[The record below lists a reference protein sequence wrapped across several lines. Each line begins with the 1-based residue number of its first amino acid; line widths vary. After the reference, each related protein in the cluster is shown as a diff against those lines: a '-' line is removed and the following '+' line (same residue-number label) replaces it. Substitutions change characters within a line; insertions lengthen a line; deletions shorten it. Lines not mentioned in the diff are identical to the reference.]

1 MHATVLQVLAEKLL
15 ASQAVEG
22 RFSAEGLQALAEGSN
37 TTLRL
42 AQALAFG
49 LTHLPDLSEVWRQ
62 ATDEIAEVQIAAGTQ
77 KPEESADDF
86 EWRTVIPMPHPDMRA
101 IARASLHRRRSVQST
116 DQLALFG

>member
-1 MHATVLQVLAEKLL
+1 MQQTVLQVLAEKML

-37 TTLRL
+37 MTLRL

-49 LTHLPDLSEVWRQ
+49 LDDLPDLFEVWRQ
-62 ATDEIAEVQIAAGTQ
+62 ATDEIAEVQITAEIQ
-77 KPEESADDF
+77 KPKEPADDF

-101 IARASLHRRRSVQST
+101 IARASLRRRRT
-116 DQLALFG
+116 IENHDQLALFV